1 MNKEFLKM
9 QKLAGLITES
19 EFKEKLNEEIYR
31 SNPYNELYKV
41 TNFPKGDLQNP
52 AVKDVINKILLDAYD
67 DFDDELFMNDEDW
80 VKEVNSYLN
89 RLSSTD
95 NVYIHTDGEGRL
107 SIVNTLEKFSDGYK
121 TEEEWGVEN
130 WDKI

>member
-41 TNFPKGDLQNP
+41 TNLSKGDLQNP
-52 AVKDVINKILLDAYD
+52 AVKDVINTIVSDAYPD
-67 DFDDELFMNDEDW
+67 SDDELFLNDEDW
-80 VKEVNSYLN
+80 VEEVNSYLN
-89 RLSSTD
+89 RLPSTD
-95 NVYIHTDGEGRL
+95 VVYIHTDGEGRL
-107 SIVNTLEKFSDGYK
+107 SIVNTLENFSDGYK
-121 TEEEWGVEN
+121 TEEEWGVKN

>member
-19 EFKEKLNEEIYR
+19 EFKEKLNEEIYK

-41 TNFPKGDLQNP
+41 TNLPTGDLQNP
-52 AVKDVINKILLDAYD
+52 EVKNVINTIVSDAYPNS
-67 DFDDELFMNDEDW
+67 DFESFLNSEKW
-80 VKEVNSYLN
+80 VEEVNSYLN

-95 NVYIHTDGEGRL
+95 VVYIHTDGEGRL
-107 SIVNTLEKFSDGYK
+107 SIYNTLENFSDGYK
-121 TEEEWGVEN
+121 TEEEWGVES
-130 WDKI
+130 WVEI